1 MWLRLQEDFFGEND
15 MIVIILAV
23 LLTGLYGMYWY
34 TFGADDK
41 RAAKDED
48 FPPYKGYEHHVE
60 PHKKRIAELQ
70 EIPYKKMTFIARDGV
85 QLFGKYYHV
94 KDGAPLTI
102 MFHGYRS
109 TALRDGLG
117 ILRICQEEGYN
128 ILLVDQRAHYD
139 SGGKSITFGVKERYD
154 CLEWVNHMIA
164 YLGKDTKVALMGL
177 SMGGSTVLMSTELD
191 LPSNVKGVIADCAYS
206 TARDIIGERIKE
218 LHLPVGPVYA
228 IIRLSAILFG
238 GFDPEGA
245 SAKEALKKCK
255 LPVLFIHG
263 EGDTY
268 VPCSMS
274 KENYE
279 SCKDLAETFFVP
291 EAEHGMS
298 YVLNKEGYR
307 ATVKR
312 FLKKVLK

>member
-1 MWLRLQEDFFGEND
+1 MLVLIG
-15 MIVIILAV
+15 VICLTV
-23 LLTGLYGMYWY
+23 LYALYWY

-60 PHKKRIAELQ
+60 PHKKRIEELKN
-70 EIPYKKMTFIARDGV
+70 IPYKKITFVARDGV
-85 QLFGKYYHV
+85 RLFGKYYHV
-94 KDGAPLTI
+94 ADGAPLTI

-109 TALRDGLG
+109 SAIRDGLG
-117 ILRICQEEGYN
+117 ILKICQEEGYN

-154 CLEWVNHMIA
+154 CLEWVNHMLA
-164 YLGKDTKVALMGL
+164 YLGEDTKVALMGL
-177 SMGGSTVLMSTELD
+177 SMGGSTVLMATELD
-191 LPSNVKGVIADCAYS
+191 LPSNVKCVISDCAYS

-218 LHLPVGPVYA
+218 LHLPVAPVYA
-228 IIRLSAILFG
+228 LIRLSAMLFG

-245 SAKEALKKCK
+245 SATEALKKCK
-255 LPVLFIHG
+255 VPVLMIHG

-274 KENYE
+274 IENHKACQSE
-279 SCKDLAETFFVP
+279 AQLFLVP

-298 YVLNKEGYR
+298 YVLNKEKYR
-307 ATVKR
+307 ATVKE